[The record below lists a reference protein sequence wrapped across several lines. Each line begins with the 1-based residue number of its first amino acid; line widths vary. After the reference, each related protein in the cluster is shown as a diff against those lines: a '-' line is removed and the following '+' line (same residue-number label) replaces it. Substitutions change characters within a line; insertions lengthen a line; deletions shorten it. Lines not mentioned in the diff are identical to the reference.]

1 MSSAEQYLK
10 PAVIQSIARL
20 DLRAKFIVEGLLSG
34 LHASPFQGFSVEFSE
49 HRRYE
54 PGDDPK
60 DIDWQVF
67 ARTDRIYIKRYQAE
81 TNITGYLLMDLSR
94 SMGYT
99 YRQDLTKFD
108 YAICLAAS
116 ISYLMIHQQD
126 PVGLMTFDDELKAS
140 LPARSRRSHLGD
152 ILSVLQR
159 CKPTGTTNIAGNLRR
174 VASMIR
180 HRSLMMLMS
189 DLLADQ
195 DEIVDAIR
203 MLRFRGHDVI
213 VFHILDEAEVTF
225 PFTGSVDLL
234 EPETDDH
241 EIVDAAGIRAEYLQ
255 AVSDLRERF
264 RTTCQAVGADYVP
277 LDTSMPFDKALVEY
291 LSQRQAR
298 F

>member
-1 MSSAEQYLK
+1 MSSAEEYLK

-20 DLRAKFIVEGLLSG
+20 DLRAKFIVEGLLAG

-99 YRQDLTKFD
+99 YRQNLTKFD
-108 YAICLAAS
+108 YAICLAAA
-116 ISYLMIHQQD
+116 ISYLMVHQQD
-126 PVGLMTFDDELKAS
+126 PVGLMTFDDTLKAS
-140 LPARSRRSHLGD
+140 LPARSRRTHFGD

-159 CKPTGTTNIAGNLRR
+159 CKPTGNTDIAGNLRR

-189 DLLADQ
+189 DLLADP
-195 DEIVDAIR
+195 DEIIDAIR

-234 EPETDDH
+234 EPESTDH
-241 EIVDAAGIRAEYLQ
+241 VIVDAAGIRADYL
-255 AVSDLRERF
+255 AALHELRERF
-264 RTTCQAVGADYVP
+264 RTVCAAIGADYVP

>member
-34 LHASPFQGFSVEFSE
+34 LHRSPFQGFSVEFSE

-67 ARTDRIYIKRYQAE
+67 ARTDRLYIKRYQAE

-108 YAICLAAS
+108 YAICLAAA
-116 ISYLMIHQQD
+116 ISYLMVHQQD
-126 PVGLMTFDDELKAS
+126 PVGLMTFDDEIKAS

-174 VASMIR
+174 VGSMIR

-189 DLLADQ
+189 DLLADP
-195 DEIVDAIR
+195 DEIIDAIR

-225 PFTGSVDLL
+225 PFSGSVDLL
-234 EPETDDH
+234 EPETNDH
-241 EIVDAAGIRAEYLQ
+241 EIVDAAGIRSDYLQ
-255 AVSDLRERF
+255 ALSELRERY
-264 RTTCQAVGADYVP
+264 RTTCLHVGADYVP

-291 LSQRQAR
+291 LSQRKAR

>member
-34 LHASPFQGFSVEFSE
+34 LHRSPFQGFSVEFSE

-67 ARTDRIYIKRYQAE
+67 ARTDRLYIKRYQAE

-99 YRQDLTKFD
+99 YRQDLNKFD
-108 YAICLAAS
+108 YAICLAAA
-116 ISYLMIHQQD
+116 ISYLMVHQQD
-126 PVGLMTFDDELKAS
+126 PVGLMTFDDEIKAS

-174 VASMIR
+174 VGSMIR

-189 DLLADQ
+189 DLLADP
-195 DEIVDAIR
+195 DEIIDAIR

-225 PFTGSVDLL
+225 PFSGSVDLL
-234 EPETDDH
+234 EPETNDH
-241 EIVDAAGIRAEYLQ
+241 EIVDAAGIRSDYLQ
-255 AVSDLRERF
+255 ALSELRERY
-264 RTTCQAVGADYVP
+264 RTTCLHVGADYVP

-291 LSQRQAR
+291 LSQRKAR

>member
-34 LHASPFQGFSVEFSE
+34 LHKSPFQGFSVEFSE

-99 YRQDLTKFD
+99 YRQDLNKFD
-108 YAICLAAS
+108 YAICLAAA
-116 ISYLMIHQQD
+116 ISYLMVHQQD
-126 PVGLMTFDDELKAS
+126 PVGLMTFDDEIKAS

-174 VASMIR
+174 VGSMIR

-189 DLLADQ
+189 DLLADP
-195 DEIVDAIR
+195 DEIIDAIR

-225 PFTGSVDLL
+225 PFSGSVDLL
-234 EPETDDH
+234 EPETNDH
-241 EIVDAAGIRAEYLQ
+241 EIVDAAGIRSDYLQ
-255 AVSDLRERF
+255 ALSDLRERY
-264 RTTCQAVGADYVP
+264 RTTCLHVGADYVP

-291 LSQRQAR
+291 LSQRKAR

>member
-20 DLRAKFIVEGLLSG
+20 DLRAKFIVEGLLAG
-34 LHASPFQGFSVEFSE
+34 LHKSPFQGFSVEFSE

-81 TNITGYLLMDLSR
+81 TNITGFLLMDLSR

-99 YRQDLTKFD
+99 YRQELTKFD
-108 YAICLAAS
+108 YAICLAAA
-116 ISYLMIHQQD
+116 ISYLMVHQQD
-126 PVGLMTFDDELKAS
+126 PVGLMTFDDDLRAS
-140 LPARSRRSHLGD
+140 LPARSRRTQFGD

-159 CKPTGTTNIAGNLRR
+159 CKPTGNTNIAGNLRR
-174 VASMIR
+174 VCSMIK

-189 DLLADQ
+189 DLLADP
-195 DEIVDAIR
+195 DEILDALR

-234 EPETDDH
+234 EPESEDH
-241 EIVDAAGIRAEYLQ
+241 EIVDAAGIRSDYL
-255 AVSDLRERF
+255 AALHELRERF
-264 RTTCQAVGADYVP
+264 RTVCQSIGADYVP
-277 LDTSMPFDKALVEY
+277 LDTSMPFDKALVQY